1 MYRLVPLLD
10 KVDPEITSVSD
21 ESYFVEGSFEDYIIV
36 SVPESC
42 NLLRAEEI
50 KAKVMGLFNKPV
62 IVLTHNISLLKATK
76 LTASEANLAIK
87 EGEYYMAKIAE
98 ARESVSET
106 ITKKE
111 VPNEM

>member
-10 KVDPEITSVSD
+10 KVDPEITSVKD

-36 SVPESC
+36 SVPEST

-50 KAKVMGLFNKPV
+50 KAKVAGLFNKPV

-76 LTASEANLAIK
+76 LTASEANLVIK
-87 EGEYYMAKIAE
+87 ESDYYMSKITE